1 MTTIIEGLIL
11 ATLAAVREK
20 ISHLPNA
27 VARANALGD
36 LTDILMDRVRLM
48 SEGESIAD
56 LVNDLDRLTE
66 DYGLDLTNSDMLKA
80 VPTIL

>member
-1 MTTIIEGLIL
+1 
-11 ATLAAVREK
+11 
-20 ISHLPNA
+20 
-27 VARANALGD
+27 
-36 LTDILMDRVRLM
+36 M

-66 DYGLDLTNSDMLKA
+66 DYDLDITNSDMFKA